1 MGVFTEVK
9 EVLKPT
15 FNVSGFLDSVAYGIL
30 DEVFAE
36 FRSDDGF
43 ARPSRYE
50 ILLEPPFQKND
61 TNFWQRII
69 GDNIKEGIT
78 RKTALR
84 CQSIEFPGRDL
95 ETSQDTNIYGPTR
108 EVVQGF
114 SFGQITGTF
123 ICGSEMREKLL
134 FENWQRLAYNPETWT
149 MEYYNDYVGNIK
161 IFQLDEQDR
170 RRYGVNLVECFPK
183 TIAAQPIAYGS
194 VNQVQTVQVSFSYRY
209 WEQMGDEG
217 TSAGKPIIQ
226 RILERV
232 INSAESN
239 FNIDPLSRLR

>member
-123 ICGSEMREKLL
+123 VCGSEMREKLF
-134 FENWQRLAYNPETWT
+134 FENWQRLSYNPETWT
-149 MEYYNDYVGNIK
+149 MEYYNDYVVELNGKLNMI
-161 IFQLDEQDR
+161 IIDR
-170 RRYGVNLVECFPK
+170 
-183 TIAAQPIAYGS
+183 
-194 VNQVQTVQVSFSYRY
+194 
-209 WEQMGDEG
+209 
-217 TSAGKPIIQ
+217 
-226 RILERV
+226 
-232 INSAESN
+232 
-239 FNIDPLSRLR
+239 

>member
-1 MGVFTEVK
+1 MGAFTEIK

-15 FNVSGFLDSVAYGIL
+15 FNVSGFLDSVAFSVI
-30 DEVFAE
+30 DEIFAE

-50 ILLEPPFQKND
+50 IVLEPPSLKND
-61 TNFWQRII
+61 TNFWQRIM
-69 GDNIKEGIT
+69 GDNIKEGIS

-95 ETSQDTNIYGPTR
+95 ETSPDTNIYGPTR

-123 ICGSEMREKLL
+123 ICGSEMREKLF

-183 TIAAQPIAYGS
+183 TIASQPIAYGS

-239 FNIDPLSRLR
+239 FSIDPLSRLR

>member
-1 MGVFTEVK
+1 MGAFTDVK

-123 ICGSEMREKLL
+123 VCGSEMREKLF
-134 FENWQRLAYNPETWT
+134 FENWQRLSYNPETWT

-183 TIAAQPIAYGS
+183 TISAQPIAYGS

-239 FNIDPLSRLR
+239 FSIDPLSRLR

>member
-1 MGVFTEVK
+1 MPKFNLGK
-9 EVLKPT
+9 VLEGT
-15 FNVSGFLDSVAYGIL
+15 AYGVLNEIL
-30 DEVFAE
+30 AE
-36 FRSDDGF
+36 FRSDDGY
-43 ARPSRYE
+43 ALPSRYE
-50 ILLEPPFQKND
+50 VVLLPPQGTRGKP
-61 TNFWQRII
+61 Q
-69 GDNIKEGIT
+69 GALSNIFAKVMQENTGEGTT
-78 RKTALR
+78 RKTGLQ
-84 CQSIEFPGRDL
+84 CESIEFPGRDL
-95 ETSQDTNIYGPTR
+95 ETSPDTNIYGPTR

-123 ICGSEMREKLL
+123 VCGSEMREKLL

-239 FNIDPLSRLR
+239 FSIAPLRRLR

>member
-1 MGVFTEVK
+1 MSVLTEVK
-9 EVLKPT
+9 EVLKPQ

-95 ETSQDTNIYGPTR
+95 DTSQDTNIYGPTR

-114 SFGQITGTF
+114 SF
-123 ICGSEMREKLL
+123 
-134 FENWQRLAYNPETWT
+134 
-149 MEYYNDYVGNIK
+149 
-161 IFQLDEQDR
+161 
-170 RRYGVNLVECFPK
+170 
-183 TIAAQPIAYGS
+183 
-194 VNQVQTVQVSFSYRY
+194 
-209 WEQMGDEG
+209 
-217 TSAGKPIIQ
+217 
-226 RILERV
+226 
-232 INSAESN
+232 
-239 FNIDPLSRLR
+239 

>member
-1 MGVFTEVK
+1 MGAFTEIK

-15 FNVSGFLDSVAYGIL
+15 FNVSGFLDSVAFSVI
-30 DEVFAE
+30 DEIFAE

-50 ILLEPPFQKND
+50 IVLEPPSLKND
-61 TNFWQRII
+61 TNFWQRIM
-69 GDNIKEGIT
+69 GDNIKEGIS

-95 ETSQDTNIYGPTR
+95 ETSPDTNIYGPTR

-123 ICGSEMREKLL
+123 ICGSEMREKLF

-183 TIAAQPIAYGS
+183 TIASQPIAYGS
-194 VNQVQTVQVSFSYRY
+194 VNQVQTVQVSFTYRY

-239 FNIDPLSRLR
+239 FSIDPLSRLD

>member
-123 ICGSEMREKLL
+123 VCGSEMREKLF
-134 FENWQRLAYNPETWT
+134 FENWQRLSYNPETWT

-183 TIAAQPIAYGS
+183 TISAQPIAYGS

-239 FNIDPLSRLR
+239 FSIDPLSRLR

>member
-1 MGVFTEVK
+1 M
-9 EVLKPT
+9 
-15 FNVSGFLDSVAYGIL
+15 
-30 DEVFAE
+30 
-36 FRSDDGF
+36 
-43 ARPSRYE
+43 
-50 ILLEPPFQKND
+50 
-61 TNFWQRII
+61 
-69 GDNIKEGIT
+69 GDNIKEGIS

-95 ETSQDTNIYGPTR
+95 DTSTDTNIYGPTR
-108 EVVQGF
+108 EIVQGF

-123 ICGSEMREKLL
+123 ICGSEMREKLF

-170 RRYGVNLVECFPK
+170 RRYGVNLGECVPK
-183 TIAAQPIAYGS
+183 PIAAQPIAYGS

-239 FNIDPLSRLR
+239 FSIDPLSRLD